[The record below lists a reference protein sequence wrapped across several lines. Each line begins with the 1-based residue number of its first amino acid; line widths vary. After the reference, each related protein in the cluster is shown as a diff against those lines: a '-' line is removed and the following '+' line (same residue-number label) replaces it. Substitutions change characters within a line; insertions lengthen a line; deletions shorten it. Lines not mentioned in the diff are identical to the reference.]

1 MTTSFLALLGAT
13 TALGIVACF
22 VLLYAIRIERGK
34 TPLGLLKAI
43 ESELDTWAHEL
54 AKDRL
59 PLHGEANGIERSTV
73 PWWNANLNETTTI
86 YICPTCGTKSTHRA
100 GRQSNGVPGDLHSDP
115 GDGAKHDDRLSWFHY
130 ISRDNIP
137 AWEALGWKV
146 KEIGPP
152 HDSYSILGEWTGDG
166 PPIKP

>member
-22 VLLYAIRIERGK
+22 VLLYAIRIERGR
-34 TPLGLLKAI
+34 TPPGLLKAI
-43 ESELDTWAHEL
+43 ESELGIWVSQRNL
-54 AKDRL
+54 ADRFRGD
-59 PLHGEANGIERSTV
+59 GEANGNGKWTE
-73 PWWNANLNETTTI
+73 PWYGDEATPI
-86 YICPTCGTKSTHRA
+86 HICPTCGTKSTHRA
-100 GRQSNGVPGDLHSDP
+100 SRQSNGVSGDLHSDP
-115 GDGAKHDDRLSWFHY
+115 GDGEEHDDRPRWFHY

-152 HDSYSILGEWTGDG
+152 HDSYSILGEWTGKG